1 MSEHILVDAQ
11 TMDRMLMQDAPVVV
25 LYYDQVLHFTHKNV
39 HGLRSNAM
47 NALDLRYVT
56 IDKQKQ

>member
-1 MSEHILVDAQ
+1 
-11 TMDRMLMQDAPVVV
+11 MDRLVMVEAPVVV
-25 LYYDQVLHFTHKNV
+25 LYYDQVLHFTRKNV

-56 IDKQKQ
+56 IDR

>member
-1 MSEHILVDAQ
+1 
-11 TMDRMLMQDAPVVV
+11 
-25 LYYDQVLHFTHKNV
+25 VLHFTHKYV

-56 IDKQKQ
+56 IDKSARQ